1 MINNILPK
9 IQANHAGA
17 ADAIMLD
24 VDGYVS
30 ETNTTNIFLVDE
42 VGTLVTMPP
51 DHCLPSVTRATVL
64 KLVGEMGIRA
74 EVRRTSLCEFYAAS
88 DVFTTGTMG
97 GLTPVREI
105 DGRVIGEE
113 GTTTAGGSRD
123 PLTVRLQDAY
133 RLLPERQ
140 GWATELPPFRAM

>member
-1 MINNILPK
+1 MLKP
-9 IQANHAGA
+9 AGE
-17 ADAIMLD
+17 I
-24 VDGYVS
+24 
-30 ETNTTNIFLVDE
+30 
-42 VGTLVTMPP
+42 
-51 DHCLPSVTRATVL
+51 
-64 KLVGEMGIRA
+64 GIRA

-105 DGRVIGEE
+105 GDRVIREE
-113 GTTTAGGSRD
+113 GTTTAGGRRY

-133 RLLPERQ
+133 RLFPERP